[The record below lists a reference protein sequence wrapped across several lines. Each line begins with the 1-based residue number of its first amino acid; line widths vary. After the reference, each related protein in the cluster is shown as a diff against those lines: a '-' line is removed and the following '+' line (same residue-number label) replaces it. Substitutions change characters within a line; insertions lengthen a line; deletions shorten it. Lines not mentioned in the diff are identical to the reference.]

1 MRLLVTIVEGD
12 HDAVFVERSL
22 QTFAG
27 FTHYFEPLARYPAPL
42 GGGATTYLLRYVS
55 RNAQAQLNLREA
67 TARPRPSIA
76 CALRARDTIA
86 LVFESHGVDRDEA
99 AVLVNELAELFG
111 GGDVNSEFTSVAFA
125 FITDADTSD
134 ATTRAA
140 QVVARHGATLG
151 LTGLIPDT
159 WTAGTKHHA
168 LVHVFAE
175 PGKTS
180 GALEHHLGPL
190 VELARPAEWKAAC
203 AFIDQTTPVRSRL
216 TGNAGR
222 RLKALITCAGQF
234 EHPGLAMSKMIRY
247 EALGPE
253 VFKTSAEARRLA
265 ALLVG
270 FP

>member
-27 FTHYFEPLARYPAPL
+27 FAHYPEPLERYPAPL
-42 GGGATTYLLRYVS
+42 GGDATRYLIKYVGRS
-55 RNAQAQLNLREA
+55 GQARLNLRDA
-67 TARPRPSIA
+67 TARPRPSIT
-76 CALRARDTIA
+76 CAMHAGETIA

-99 AVLVNELAELFG
+99 AVLVNEFVDLFG
-111 GGDVNSEFTSVAFA
+111 SSDVDSEFTSVAFA
-125 FITDADTSD
+125 FITDADTSN
-134 ATTRAA
+134 ATARAA
-140 QVVARHGATLG
+140 QVVARHGATFG
-151 LTGLIPDT
+151 LTALTPDM
-159 WTAGTKHHA
+159 WAVGAKHPA

-180 GALEHHLGPL
+180 GALEHHLAPL
-190 VELARPAEWKAAC
+190 VELARPAEWNAAC
-203 AFIDQTTPVRSRL
+203 TFIDQTTPARSRL
-216 TGNAGR
+216 AGNAER

-253 VFKTSAEARRLA
+253 VFKTSQEARRLA
-265 ALLVG
+265 ELLVN